1 MADAPIYVQLQGKL
15 LNLVV
20 GKMTM
25 ERRSMDHDQE
35 LTKLIAE
42 YKMEHLQLPSLPG
55 GSTQTNKLVTVLL
68 DLLF

>member
-1 MADAPIYVQLQGKL
+1 MADAPIYVQLQGKQ

-42 YKMEHLQLPSLPG
+42 YKMEHLQC
-55 GSTQTNKLVTVLL
+55 QMCKK
-68 DLLF
+68 